1 MSKGNKNSNNNRQL
15 DIKKDIRFRVYIAF
29 TCICLFGFAI
39 LLKAAMIQ
47 VKEGP
52 KLKAMAKEMHT
63 RFDTLLAE
71 RGNIYTEDGVLLS
84 SSIPEF
90 DVHLDFSVI
99 DSGLFAKNI
108 DSLCTCVSRL
118 FMDKSPEQYKE
129 EFVRAYNEE
138 NKYYLLGRKLK
149 YYQYEALRSFPIL
162 RKGKGLGGFIAES
175 KEKRVAPYNMLAYR
189 TIGVFRDSNVS
200 GLEATFNKE
209 LVGENGRRVVQKST
223 GNVWVPIEGSEV
235 DPQNGKDVVTTLDI
249 NVQDV
254 AEHALMSILQKYECL
269 YGTCIVMEVAT
280 GKIRTLVNLGRQT
293 DGSYWED
300 FNYAMM
306 PTEPGSTFKMVTLL
320 SLLKDKYIT
329 VDDIVDAQG
338 GAIRFGNRTM
348 KDSHLGIGKVPIWKA
363 YAESSNA
370 AMAWL
375 AYRYYSDKPSKYVN
389 HLLDLHLDKP
399 TGIDLLGERRPVVV
413 KPGSESWSNTSLP
426 WMATG
431 YGVQITPL
439 HTCMLYNAVA
449 NNGKMMKPYLVSSIK
464 EYGREVHAFDP
475 KEVETIADSS
485 TISQLQKCMRAVVTE
500 GTAKGIESPY
510 YTMAGKTGTAQVADK
525 GIRYTD
531 GVYQGSFV
539 GFLPADKP
547 KYTICVVIRTKPH
560 SKAYYGGAIAAPVF
574 RMVADKIFSENMGAW
589 AGPLDSL
596 AKNNNNIL
604 PAKAATARG
613 YQVMLGALG
622 KSVAVDGERINRMMQ
637 LYTDSGKHVNVL
649 PKQLY
654 RNLVP
659 DVTGMGLK
667 DAVYML
673 ESSGLQVTVS
683 GRGKVRGQSITPGS
697 RINKGQNIV
706 LQLS

>member
-1 MSKGNKNSNNNRQL
+1 MN
-15 DIKKDIRFRVYIAF
+15 IKKDIRFRVYITF
-29 TCICLFGFAI
+29 TCICLFGVAI
-39 LLKAAMIQ
+39 IFKAATIQ
-47 VKEGP
+47 IKEGP
-52 KLKAMAKEMHT
+52 KLRTMAKEMHT

-90 DVHLDFSVI
+90 DVHIDFSVI
-99 DSGLFAKNI
+99 DSGLFAKKI
-108 DSLCTCVSRL
+108 DSLSLCLSHL
-118 FMDKSPEQYKE
+118 FADKSAEQYKE
-129 EFVRAYNEE
+129 EFIAAYDEE
-138 NKYYLLGRKLK
+138 NKYYFLGRNLK
-149 YYQYEALRSFPIL
+149 YFQYEALRSFPIFN
-162 RKGKGLGGFIAES
+162 KGKAHGGFMADT
-175 KEKRVAPYNMLAYR
+175 KEKRVTPYNMLAFR

-200 GLEATFNKE
+200 GLEATYNDT
-209 LVGENGRRVVQKST
+209 LAGENGRRLVQKST

-235 DPQNGKDVVTTLDI
+235 DPKNGNDIVTTLDI

-293 DGSYWED
+293 DGTYWED
-300 FNYAMM
+300 FNYAMI

-320 SLLKDKYIT
+320 SLLNDRLIN
-329 VDDIVDAQG
+329 VDNPVDAQG
-338 GAIRFGNRTM
+338 GSIRFGNRVM
-348 KDSHLGIGKVPIWKA
+348 RDSHLGLHVMPIWKA

-370 AMAWL
+370 AFAWL
-375 AYRYYSDKPSKYVN
+375 AFSHYKDNPTKYVD
-389 HLLDLHLDKP
+389 HLHALHLDRI
-399 TGIDLLGERRPVVV
+399 TGIDLRGERKPVVITP
-413 KPGSESWSNTSLP
+413 KNPAWSASSLP

-431 YGVQITPL
+431 YGVLISPL

-449 NNGKMMKPYLVSSIK
+449 NNGKMMKPYLVSSIR
-464 EYGREVHAFDP
+464 EYGKTIKSFDP
-475 KEVETIADSS
+475 TIIDQIGDSNTIA
-485 TISQLQKCMRAVVTE
+485 QLQKCMRAVVTE

-539 GFLPADKP
+539 GFMPAEHP

-560 SKAYYGGAIAAPVF
+560 SAEYYGGTIAAPVF

-589 AGPLDSL
+589 AGPLDSM
-596 AKNNNNIL
+596 AKAGAGAM
-604 PAKAATARG
+604 PAKVATARNYAVLLRG
-613 YQVMLGALG
+613 IG
-622 KSVAVDGERINRMMQ
+622 KNQAIPGEHKNELVQ
-637 LYTDSGKHVNVL
+637 LVTDSNRHVTVQ
-649 PKQLY
+649 PRAQV
-654 RNLVP
+654 RDIVP

-673 ESSGLQVTVS
+673 ETSGLQVRIL
-683 GRGKVRGQSITPGS
+683 GRGKVQIQSLPPGT
-697 RINKGQNIV
+697 RILKGQNIT

>member
-1 MSKGNKNSNNNRQL
+1 MAKKAKKTM

-29 TCICLFGFAI
+29 TCIVVFGCAI
-39 LLKAAMIQ
+39 ILKAAHIQ
-47 VKEGP
+47 TKEGP
-52 KLKAMAKEMHT
+52 RLKAMAKEMHT
-63 RFDTLLAE
+63 RFDTLLAA
-71 RGNIYTEDGVLLS
+71 RGNIYTEDGILLS

-90 DVHLDFSVI
+90 DVHIDFSVI
-99 DSGLFAKNI
+99 DSALFAHGI
-108 DSLCTCVSRL
+108 DSLCGCMANL
-118 FMDKSPEQYKE
+118 FMDKSADQYKE
-129 EFVRAYNEE
+129 EFVRAYNSD
-138 NKYYLLGRKLK
+138 NKYYLLARKLK
-149 YYQYEALRSFPIL
+149 YYQYEALRTFPIFK
-162 RKGKGLGGFIAES
+162 KGKGLGGFIADS
-175 KEKRVAPYNMLAYR
+175 KEKRVTPYNLLAYR

-200 GLEATFNKE
+200 GLEATYNKE

-223 GNVWVPIEGSEV
+223 GSVWVPVEGSEV
-235 DPQNGKDVVTTLDI
+235 DPQDGKDVVTTLDI

-280 GKIRTLVNLGRQT
+280 GKIRTLVNLGRQP

-300 FNYAMM
+300 FNYAMI

-320 SLLKDKYIT
+320 SLLQDKFIT
-329 VDDIVDAQG
+329 VDDKVDARG
-338 GAIRFGNRTM
+338 GAIRFGNRVM
-348 KDSHLGIGKVPIWKA
+348 KDSHLGLHEMPIWKA

-375 AYRYYSDKPSKYVN
+375 AYKYYGDKPTKYVN
-389 HLLDLHLDKP
+389 HLRALHLDRP
-399 TGIDLLGERRPVVV
+399 TGLDLLGERRSQVVA
-413 KPGSESWSNTSLP
+413 PGDRTWSNTSLP

-431 YGVQITPL
+431 YGVLITPL
-439 HTCMLYNAVA
+439 HTCMMYNAIA

-464 EYGREVHAFDP
+464 EYG
-475 KEVETIADSS
+475 KEVRTIQPKVVDQIADSS
-485 TISQLQKCMRAVVTE
+485 TVAQLQKCMKAVVTE
-500 GTAKGIESPY
+500 GTGKGIESPY

-539 GFLPADKP
+539 GYLPADKP

-560 SKAYYGGAIAAPVF
+560 SAAYYGGAIAAPVF
-574 RMVADKIFSENMGAW
+574 RMVADKIFSVNMGAW

-596 AKNNNNIL
+596 AKNNNGII
-604 PAKAATARG
+604 PAKAATARS
-613 YQVMLGALG
+613 YQVMLNALD
-622 KSVAVDGERINRMMQ
+622 KHTPVNFDYMNKMMD
-637 LYTDSGKHVNVL
+637 LHTDSNKHIAVQ

-673 ESSGLQVTVS
+673 ENSGLRVQVV
-683 GRGKVRGQSITPGS
+683 GAGKVSIQSLTPGT
-697 RINKGQNIV
+697 RIIKGQQII